1 MNAVRVNK
9 EVPVQLDKAEATQ
22 ARKAFSRM
30 VRMLIKKGALIKS

>member
-30 VRMLIKKGALIKS
+30 VRMLIDRKSVV